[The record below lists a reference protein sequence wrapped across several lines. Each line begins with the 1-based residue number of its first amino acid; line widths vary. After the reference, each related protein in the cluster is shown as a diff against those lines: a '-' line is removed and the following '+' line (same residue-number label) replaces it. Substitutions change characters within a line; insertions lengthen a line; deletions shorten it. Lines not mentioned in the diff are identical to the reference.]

1 MSEELT
7 GTGSA
12 ASPND
17 APMATAPS
25 PADIPTIDDSMRL
38 AQAGDAAPFAEV
50 PVETP
55 TPSET
60 TSQVTELQ
68 EKGKFQEIFEFLRD
82 LIVILILVIGVR
94 TYVASPFQIS
104 GSSMEES
111 YHDREFI
118 IVDKFSYAHL
128 PLYTVGNPER
138 GDVVILQPHAN
149 NGKEYY
155 IKRVIGLPGDSI
167 KFEAGDVYVKTAT
180 SKDFRKLDEAYL
192 SEINKGKT
200 FLPIDAKEFEFT
212 VPEGT
217 YFVMGDNRNN
227 SSDSRSCFLSC
238 SIEGSSRFLKR
249 ENVVG
254 KVFLDLGYINLF
266 DKNGSFSFKY
276 PPRLLD
282 TPRTWKYE
290 ELQYQ

>member
-1 MSEELT
+1 MSEELI
-7 GTGSA
+7 GSDTA
-12 ASPND
+12 VNND
-17 APMATAPS
+17 TPTEMTPS
-25 PADIPTIDDSMRL
+25 PATPAIDDSMRL
-38 AQAGDAAPFAEV
+38 AQSASDFVEQTKEAPI
-50 PVETP
+50 
-55 TPSET
+55 PSET

-82 LIVILILVIGVR
+82 LVIILVLVIGVR

-104 GSSMEES
+104 GSSMEDS
-111 YHDREFI
+111 YHDKEFI
-118 IVDKFSYAHL
+118 IVDKFSYANL
-128 PLYTVGNPER
+128 PLYTMGDPIR

-155 IKRVIGLPGDSI
+155 IKRVVGIPGDSI

-192 SEINKGKT
+192 SDINKGKT

-249 ENVVG
+249 EYVVG
-254 KVFLDLGYINLF
+254 KVFLNLGYINLF
-266 DKNGSFSFKY
+266 EKGSNLSFKY

-282 TPRTWKYE
+282 TPRTWNYE
-290 ELQYQ
+290 ELQYK